1 MKNRLISKL
10 IPFLMIVFVFFLSSC
25 EQKHIHNYSNTWSYN
40 ESVHYHEA
48 TCGHDLV
55 SSVESHAFDDG
66 VITKEATI
74 TETGIKQYTCS
85 ICGYKKDEII
95 DKSIQNTYTV
105 VWKNYDGSVLEIDEN
120 VAYGTMPTYNGK
132 TPIRENSNEYSY
144 EFIGWSP
151 TINPVTKNIIYIATF
166 LESTKTYEIL
176 FDLDGGTSNQT
187 VTRKNVKKLD
197 VNDFFFDVSKFGY
210 TFRGWSYN
218 GIKVFDENGN
228 MINTV
233 KMEPHMTFKAI
244 FNQTNIVTITSNIK
258 DAGEISEGGE
268 YPFNSYIDIYAHPYQ
283 GYEFIGWYIDD
294 ILISNQ
300 EKYRYILWSEDVSI
314 MAKFKLIDF
323 RLELESYNS
332 NYGLVL
338 IKGLTND
345 YLPTCSTK
353 ETYMEEVFIAAYSK
367 TDIRFLG
374 WYDEDNKVISRNAI
388 FTFIMPNYDYKLI
401 AKWDYFNINY
411 ILDEQTKNNELNL
424 NYYTTEMTNINL
436 FSPTKD
442 GYTFDGWYEDGVKYT
457 TISPDSL
464 RDFTLEAKFN
474 VNTNTKYVVKHYKQ
488 NIDGTYPTI
497 PTDVDNLTGTTG
509 ELTIAKLKEYI
520 GFTKPSLYQEYIKG
534 DESTTINLKYTRNS
548 YTVNTLI
555 NNDKAG
561 TITQTKSYKYEE
573 NVKIIAIINP
583 GYTFEGWYENNELIS
598 KNLTY
603 DLKMPAKNMT
613 LEAKFN
619 VNTNTKYV
627 VKHYK
632 QNIDG
637 TYPTIPTDVDNLTG
651 TTGELTIAK
660 LKEYI
665 GFTKPSLY
673 QEYIKGDESTTINLK
688 YTRNSYTV
696 NTLINND
703 KAGTITQTKSYKYEE
718 NVKIIAIINPGYTFE
733 GWYENNELISKNLT
747 YDLKMPAK
755 NMTVEARVIANLYTI
770 TIDAEGVNYK
780 GEKSYTVTC
789 GEQFNFLEV
798 MPSKG
803 YIFCGWEF
811 EGETI
816 TDETGEVIDPNCLN
830 KNMTLKPLIKKLNTY
845 VEVSESFLYFGTYP
859 QTLVEATNE
868 NGLLDVSFNNL
879 TWNDYGYYNDGKA
892 ESYMFYKDIDIDN
905 DGAFDYRGVYF
916 TNYRPKSCN
925 TLSSLDNSYQDD
937 NGYFINTIYWFK
949 YEPIKWNIL
958 KKENGK
964 ALIITDLILDSQH
977 FYEKYDERSGAVDYQ
992 GNRTY
997 DCVYPN
1003 NYMYSSIRKWL
1014 NETFYDIAF
1023 TELQKQIIQI
1033 TKVDNSP
1040 KTTGLEPIYS
1050 TNKWCCPNTYD
1061 KLFLPSYEEF
1071 ESVFSSDRQIVACVT
1086 DYAECQGMRKGKED
1100 IYNYYM
1106 LRSPQPFEGD
1116 GTCYRNICGVSAHIT
1131 AFVFFTNIGVRPVC
1145 WINLK

>member
-1 MKNRLISKL
+1 MEMVNKMKNRLISKL

-401 AKWDYFNINY
+401 
-411 ILDEQTKNNELNL
+411 
-424 NYYTTEMTNINL
+424 
-436 FSPTKD
+436 
-442 GYTFDGWYEDGVKYT
+442 
-457 TISPDSL
+457 
-464 RDFTLEAKFN
+464 
-474 VNTNTKYVVKHYKQ
+474 
-488 NIDGTYPTI
+488 
-497 PTDVDNLTGTTG
+497 
-509 ELTIAKLKEYI
+509 LK
-520 GFTKPSLYQEYIKG
+520 
-534 DESTTINLKYTRNS
+534 
-548 YTVNTLI
+548 
-555 NNDKAG
+555 
-561 TITQTKSYKYEE
+561 
-573 NVKIIAIINP
+573 
-583 GYTFEGWYENNELIS
+583 
-598 KNLTY
+598 
-603 DLKMPAKNMT
+603 
-613 LEAKFN
+613 
-619 VNTNTKYV
+619 
-627 VKHYK
+627 
-632 QNIDG
+632 
-637 TYPTIPTDVDNLTG
+637 
-651 TTGELTIAK
+651 
-660 LKEYI
+660 
-665 GFTKPSLY
+665 
-673 QEYIKGDESTTINLK
+673 
-688 YTRNSYTV
+688 
-696 NTLINND
+696 
-703 KAGTITQTKSYKYEE
+703 
-718 NVKIIAIINPGYTFE
+718 
-733 GWYENNELISKNLT
+733 
-747 YDLKMPAK
+747 
-755 NMTVEARVIANLYTI
+755 
-770 TIDAEGVNYK
+770 
-780 GEKSYTVTC
+780 
-789 GEQFNFLEV
+789 
-798 MPSKG
+798 
-803 YIFCGWEF
+803 
-811 EGETI
+811 
-816 TDETGEVIDPNCLN
+816 
-830 KNMTLKPLIKKLNTY
+830 
-845 VEVSESFLYFGTYP
+845 
-859 QTLVEATNE
+859 
-868 NGLLDVSFNNL
+868 
-879 TWNDYGYYNDGKA
+879 
-892 ESYMFYKDIDIDN
+892 
-905 DGAFDYRGVYF
+905 
-916 TNYRPKSCN
+916 
-925 TLSSLDNSYQDD
+925 
-937 NGYFINTIYWFK
+937 
-949 YEPIKWNIL
+949 
-958 KKENGK
+958 
-964 ALIITDLILDSQH
+964 
-977 FYEKYDERSGAVDYQ
+977 
-992 GNRTY
+992 
-997 DCVYPN
+997 
-1003 NYMYSSIRKWL
+1003 
-1014 NETFYDIAF
+1014 
-1023 TELQKQIIQI
+1023 
-1033 TKVDNSP
+1033 
-1040 KTTGLEPIYS
+1040 
-1050 TNKWCCPNTYD
+1050 
-1061 KLFLPSYEEF
+1061 
-1071 ESVFSSDRQIVACVT
+1071 
-1086 DYAECQGMRKGKED
+1086 
-1100 IYNYYM
+1100 
-1106 LRSPQPFEGD
+1106 
-1116 GTCYRNICGVSAHIT
+1116 
-1131 AFVFFTNIGVRPVC
+1131 
-1145 WINLK
+1145 